1 VRQVAKSPP
10 QVHFLPTLHIIAPRR
25 LQVAAEHA
33 LCEGDF
39 LLEMLWVVGAKT
51 ICIGVGNHQSHV
63 AIAFFHSFFVEIS

>member
-1 VRQVAKSPP
+1 
-10 QVHFLPTLHIIAPRR
+10 

-33 LCEGDF
+33 LCEGDV